1 MNPEKHPCESC
12 SMPIE
17 SGIYCSY
24 CVTPS
29 AELQPFDQRFE
40 NMVSW
45 QMRQTPGLSRAQ
57 AEKDTKSIHGFDAT
71 HESVEKNERGTG
83 SDVADCVLHEHV
95 GTHRDQHRT
104 REHRRPAGQLRF
116 LRKDAAITRTTDR

>member
-29 AELQPFDQRFE
+29 GELQPFDQRFE

-45 QMRQTPGLSRAQ
+45 QMRQRPGLSRAQ
-57 AEKDTKSIHGFDAT
+57 AEKDTFAFMRTMPAWKEHPRVVAAL
-71 HESVEKNERGTG
+71 RG
-83 SDVADCVLHEHV
+83 
-95 GTHRDQHRT
+95 
-104 REHRRPAGQLRF
+104 
-116 LRKDAAITRTTDR
+116 